1 MHYSLVTTRC
11 KRREFESLPI
21 RLFNTCFF
29 NFYKFFLSFI
39 LNFRLFSGDFRVYF
53 GLLPKSG
60 TTPKNPRFF
69 RVFWKSP
76 HLGVTLTLRRPKVTL
91 FQKNLPFFSK
101 KVEKNPN
108 FLYIF
113 TRFWVASTLASSQN
127 RVKIYNTSPS
137 LIQQQ
142 PDRYWPDFKLTI
154 PQLSSFLSS

>member
-1 MHYSLVTTRC
+1 M
-11 KRREFESLPI
+11 
-21 RLFNTCFF
+21 
-29 NFYKFFLSFI
+29 SFI
-39 LNFRLFSGDFRVYF
+39 LNFRLYSGDFRVYF

-127 RVKIYNTSPS
+127 RVKIYNRRQSTRHS
-137 LIQQQ
+137 ITDHF
-142 PDRYWPDFKLTI
+142 DRPFTLVFIALRFFIELALVSSVIVITFKWSNYLGNI
-154 PQLSSFLSS
+154 RV